1 MLQVEQIIN
10 YLENNKGTKICYLG
24 SYEINVYNGDSLQ
37 ANISKNNLVPF
48 MKIEQRKLNT
58 LSFFLE
64 EKEGI
69 INYNNE
75 CCLKKEDNV
84 LSIFQKFKSHP
95 KVQEALISLLALG
108 PGLE

>member
-10 YLENNKGTKICYLG
+10 YLENNKGKKICYHG
-24 SYEINVYNGDSLQ
+24 SYVIQVYDGDRLQ
-37 ANISKNNLVPF
+37 ANISKNNLAPF
-48 MKIEQRKLNT
+48 MKIEQRNLNT

-64 EKEGI
+64 GKEEI

-84 LSIFQKFKSHP
+84 LSIFQKFNAHP

-108 PGLE
+108 